1 MLVGRQ
7 SATTKNHSI
16 TGLAH
21 PLALRLLNKQGT
33 SQPRVLEVGAGSG
46 RNLMTLLSARLDVTS
61 LDEDAQRVTRLRRK
75 YPELKNN
82 LLCAAYTQLPKVGN
96 GYDAVLSTHALLHG
110 DVSKI
115 RAVLAEIRR
124 ILSSEGNAYFT
135 LGCTADLRFGEG
147 RKIAEA
153 TFAPTSGDEQGV
165 PHSYFDEAG
174 AHDLLRNFEIE
185 ELSQQAVDDIA
196 GKWAHETTML
206 RGAVHWF
213 VVAKKAR

>member
-7 SATTKNHSI
+7 GATTKNHSI
-16 TGLAH
+16 TIPAH

-33 SQPRVLEVGAGSG
+33 SQLRVLEVGAGSG
-46 RNLMTLLSARLDVTS
+46 RNLAALLRAHLDVTS
-61 LDEDAQRVTRLRRK
+61 LDEDAERINRLLRE
-75 YPELKNN
+75 YPEQKKN
-82 LLCAAYTQLPKVGN
+82 LLCVAYTQLPKGAN

-110 DVSKI
+110 DVSRI
-115 RAVLAEIRR
+115 RAVLGEIRR
-124 ILSSEGNAYFT
+124 VLRTEGRAYFT

-147 RKIAEA
+147 RKIADA
-153 TFAPTSGDEQGV
+153 TFAPTNGDEQGV

-174 AHDLLRNFEIE
+174 AHDLLRTFEIE
-185 ELSQQAVDDIA
+185 ELSQQSVDDIA